1 MPCQYLRVWYC
12 LMQMKDTYG
21 EDPVRAPDVMWTEL
35 LGGMSEGEGERE
47 GDANRLR

>member
-1 MPCQYLRVWYC
+1 MERIRLEL
-12 LMQMKDTYG
+12 LM
-21 EDPVRAPDVMWTEL
+21 VMWTEL